1 MLLLG
6 SVLTILL
13 PLAANLHYIALIVIR
28 FLIGASLVLAFILK
42 FVNVKPRNMG
52 KIKRKI
58 IKFSPH
64 FEGII

>member
-13 PLAANLHYIALIVIR
+13 PFAANLHYIALIVIR
-28 FLIGASLVLAFILK
+28 FLIGASLVSIISFILK
-42 FVNVKPRNMG
+42 FVLTEAVKSRNLG

-58 IKFSPH
+58 VPSF
-64 FEGII
+64 